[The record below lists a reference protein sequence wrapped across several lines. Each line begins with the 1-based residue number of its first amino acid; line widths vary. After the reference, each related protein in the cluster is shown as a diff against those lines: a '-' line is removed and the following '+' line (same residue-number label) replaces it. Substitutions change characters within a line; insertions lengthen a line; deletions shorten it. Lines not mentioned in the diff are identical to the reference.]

1 MKSDY
6 LQYTSENKVEEFI
19 PVSFRTEL
27 TAGWNYFVKVRTGPG
42 SYVHLRISEDL
53 QGKVSLKGVLTNKTD
68 KDPIE
73 PFRSNIEHK
82 SNISL

>member
-42 SYVHLRISEDL
+42 SYVHLRIAQDL
-53 QGKVSLKGVLTNKTD
+53 KGKVWLHGVLKNKTD

-73 PFRSNIEHK
+73 FIPPNI
-82 SNISL
+82 